1 MSPDVTETEAEAETV
16 PASRISLNDEG
27 LPTSNESDEG
37 LESLHLRALP
47 RPEEWDERTRSW

>member
-1 MSPDVTETEAEAETV
+1 MSPDVTETEAETV
-16 PASRISLNDEG
+16 PASRISLNEEG